1 MSHLVLLA
9 YVVSVGCGTVLISL
23 AYHMS
28 RAYRH
33 RHLRTYAAH
42 LTCLNVMALSLLALR
57 YIQVNVS
64 PAKEGIVGGVYVL
77 FMGLCAI
84 DFVAIVGYVATFVLM
99 TNQLRERAPS
109 AGFRTAGGLALG
121 AAAAVWGKGVLD
133 IVAGRSVD
141 VLMVSL
147 RVLDYLPKALILLVS
162 FVLLWQAQRLPP
174 SGKRIALQG
183 LAALYLSVHLAF
195 LAAYALK
202 NAWPPLFLFAWPTYF
217 LALNAVPLFTLGT
230 FLHYYHGKK
239 TFVARRSNGLET
251 VLESLGVTKR
261 EREVIELV
269 CTGKTNKEIEGLLY
283 VSEKTVKFHLYNA
296 YKKLGIRNRVE
307 LVNLVQDLR
316 ASGPPRSA

>member
-1 MSHLVLLA
+1 MSHLALLVYLA
-9 YVVSVGCGTVLISL
+9 SVCCGIVLISL
-23 AYHMS
+23 AYRMS
-28 RAYRH
+28 RVYGH

-42 LTCLNVMALSLLALR
+42 LTCLNVMALSVLALR

-77 FMGLCAI
+77 FMGLCAF

-99 TNQLRERAPS
+99 TNQLRERAPL
-109 AGFRTAGGLALG
+109 AGFRTAGWLALG
-121 AAAAVWGKGVLD
+121 AAAAVWGKGVYD
-133 IVAGRSVD
+133 VAAGRAPD

-147 RVLDYLPKALILLVS
+147 RVLDYLPKVLILALSLALFGQVR
-162 FVLLWQAQRLPP
+162 RLPE
-174 SGKRIALQG
+174 SGKR
-183 LAALYLSVHLAF
+183 AALRGFASLYVAVHTAF
-195 LAAYALK
+195 FAAFALK
-202 NAWPPLFLFAWPTYF
+202 NAWPPLFLFAWPAYF

-230 FLHYYHGKK
+230 FLHHYHGKK
-239 TFVARRSNGLET
+239 AYVAGRANGLET

-269 CTGKTNKEIEGLLY
+269 CTGKTNKEIEGFLY

-316 ASGPPRSA
+316 AGGPPPSA